1 MPMFPPWGRSRI
13 SLGRRDPYC
22 EPSLCRVPV
31 GRDSGNGAHFGRVA
45 VLVATI
51 AIIVAL
57 VESLTVPVARSNP
70 RPVALASQIQSP
82 SDLDSAAFSLSAGGA
97 GWEASA
103 EGTVTAV
110 GGARTY
116 GSLTFQPNM
125 PIVGMAATPDRRGY
139 WLVAADGGV
148 FSFGDAQFYGSTGAI
163 HLNQPIVGMAP
174 SHDGRGYWMVAAD
187 GGVFSFGDAPFYG
200 SMGSIHLNQ
209 PIVGITPTPDGQ
221 RLLDGRIGRRH
232 LQPRGRRL
240 LRVPGGNPP
249 ERTHRRFGL
258 HPGRTRL
265 LDGRIGRGHIQRRRC
280 GLLRIDRRQAIDSR
294 IIGVVPRS
302 GAAATP

>member
-1 MPMFPPWGRSRI
+1 MVRPTVPLRFKVAGDHADVPPVGQKQNQSWKGRP
-13 SLGRRDPYC
+13 LL
-22 EPSLCRVPV
+22 EPWLCSVPV
-31 GRDSGNGAHFGRVA
+31 GRNSGNGAHFGRVA

-148 FSFGDAQFYGSTGAI
+148 FSFGTPSSTDRRVPSTSISRSSEWHRATTAGVLDGGGGWWRVLLRGRPVLRIDGQHPPQSAHRRHHSDAQWAG
-163 HLNQPIVGMAP
+163 
-174 SHDGRGYWMVAAD
+174 
-187 GGVFSFGDAPFYG
+187 
-200 SMGSIHLNQ
+200 
-209 PIVGITPTPDGQ
+209 
-221 RLLDGRIGRRH
+221 LLDGRIGRRH
-232 LQPRGRRL
+232 L
-240 LRVPGGNPP
+240 
-249 ERTHRRFGL
+249 
-258 HPGRTRL
+258 
-265 LDGRIGRGHIQRRRC
+265 
-280 GLLRIDRRQAIDSR
+280 
-294 IIGVVPRS
+294 
-302 GAAATP
+302 